1 MSIAITGLNTNL
13 TSSGSASMSVAVSAA
28 TRVATVVN
36 IQDASP
42 AEASEGDVSERDLQ
56 KISDVLQPF
65 QIALKFSRDE
75 ETGAIVVRV
84 IDERSGE
91 MLRQI
96 PPEALLRLSAALG
109 KLQGQIFDRSA

>member
-1 MSIAITGLNTNL
+1 MSIAIMGLKANL
-13 TSSGSASMSVAVSAA
+13 NSPSGASMGVAETA
-28 TRVATVVN
+28 RVATVVN
-36 IQDASP
+36 KQDAAQ
-42 AEASEGDVSERDLQ
+42 AEDRGVSERDLR

-91 MLRQI
+91 TLRQI

-109 KLQGQIFDRSA
+109 KLQGQIFNRLA